1 MEKQS
6 VWVVKWVQIL
16 SDGERDEDCATEET
30 IIGVFSDENAALSF
44 GWLYKKD
51 ARLAYTIYAGN
62 VSRNVLTLNFKPF
75 QWSNNIG

>member
-16 SDGERDEDCATEET
+16 SAGEQDEDCATNET

-44 GWLYKKD
+44 GWMYKKD
-51 ARLAYTIYAGN
+51 ARLTGDGYYGTIEEYKLDEMFG
-62 VSRNVLTLNFKPF
+62 SMLSEQSF
-75 QWSNNIG
+75 